1 MTNSIDAHMAAVHQ
15 HNTATLKQW
24 REEVRMRNTMTK
36 AEARELQSVKTYL
49 AAGMPDT
56 AARALSALVR
66 STRSRTTSAELM
78 TYAVELNLLHRPEFI
93 I

>member
-1 MTNSIDAHMAAVHQ
+1 MSKSET
-15 HNTATLKQW
+15 
-24 REEVRMRNTMTK
+24 
-36 AEARELQSVKTYL
+36 RELANVERYM

-66 STRSRTTSAELM
+66 AARTRKSSAELM
-78 TYAVELNLLHRPEFI
+78 GHAVRLNLLHRAEFI

>member
-1 MTNSIDAHMAAVHQ
+1 
-15 HNTATLKQW
+15 
-24 REEVRMRNTMTK
+24 MTK
-36 AEARELQSVKTYL
+36 AETRQVQTVHAYM

-66 STRSRTTSAELM
+66 STMSRKTSAELM
-78 TYAVELNLLHRPEFI
+78 TLAVELNLLHRPEFI

>member
-1 MTNSIDAHMAAVHQ
+1 MKG
-15 HNTATLKQW
+15 NTVTKSET
-24 REEVRMRNTMTK
+24 REIEN
-36 AEARELQSVKTYL
+36 VKRYM

-66 STRSRTTSAELM
+66 AARTRKSSAELM
-78 TYAVELNLLHRPEFI
+78 QHAVELNLLHRAEFI

>member
-1 MTNSIDAHMAAVHQ
+1 MNNIDAHLAAMHQ

-24 REEVRMRNTMTK
+24 REEVNIRNTMTK
-36 AEARELQSVKTYL
+36 AEARELQNVKKYL

-66 STRSRTTSAELM
+66 STRNRTTSAELM
-78 TYAVELNLLHRPEFI
+78 SQAIQLDLLHHPEFI

>member
-1 MTNSIDAHMAAVHQ
+1 
-15 HNTATLKQW
+15 
-24 REEVRMRNTMTK
+24 MTK
-36 AEARELQSVKTYL
+36 SEARELENVKRYI

-66 STRSRTTSAELM
+66 ATRNRNTSAELM
-78 TYAVELNLLHRPEFI
+78 SQAIQMDLLHRPEFI

>member
-1 MTNSIDAHMAAVHQ
+1 MHGSTSNRVQ
-15 HNTATLKQW
+15 TVKVNTVTKSET
-24 REEVRMRNTMTK
+24 REIEN
-36 AEARELQSVKTYL
+36 VKRYM

-66 STRSRTTSAELM
+66 AARNRKSSAELM
-78 TYAVELNLLHRPEFI
+78 QYAVDLNLLHRAEFI